1 MIGKLLLKSQ
11 NKFQLFFSMFGTM
24 LGISFVLLAVHYYQ
38 EINQIAQGEEVLAD
52 NTVLVKKRISKFAAL
67 NLSKNTFSASDL
79 DSLRSKDFISEVEPV
94 INNDYEASIKM
105 QEKGLPYFRT
115 NIFVQSV
122 GDEFLDVKDTL
133 WKWEKGD
140 QIVPLIMPKEFHIML
155 NQYSAS
161 QGAPQIS
168 EDMAKQLMFTF
179 EVKKEGQVEEFKC
192 KIIGFTQ
199 KLSAIMV
206 PENFMEYT
214 NGKYGSN
221 NDPEYSMIMIA
232 LKDNAYGKFEKLS
245 EQKRLE
251 IKQGDTLLNKTKS
264 FLRMM
269 IMICLISGILT
280 ITMSILVFVIYS
292 ELIISKSEYEIQT
305 LLRIGYGHQFL
316 VKKYISYFSVA
327 IVVLS
332 VFAIA
337 LDFLFIQL
345 FAPKLGDLG
354 FEASLT
360 PYPLMY
366 IVALLIGF
374 TFILFNFINIRTSIL
389 KFGKKS

>member
-1 MIGKLLLKSQ
+1 
-11 NKFQLFFSMFGTM
+11 MFGTM

-67 NLSKNTFSASDL
+67 NIAKNTFTASDL
-79 DSLRSKDFISEVEPV
+79 DSLRKKDFISDVEPV

-133 WKWEKGD
+133 WKWEQGD
-140 QIVPLIMPKEFHIML
+140 ELVPLIMPKEFHIML

-168 EDMAKQLMFTF
+168 EDVAKQLTFTF
-179 EVKKEGQVEEFKC
+179 EVKKDGQKEEFKC

-214 NGKYGSN
+214 NGKFGSTKE
-221 NDPEYSMIMIA
+221 PEYSMIMIA

-245 EQKRLE
+245 EEKRLE

-305 LLRIGYGHQFL
+305 LLRIGYGHSFL
-316 VKKYISYFSVA
+316 IKKYISYFSIA
-327 IVVLS
+327 ILVLS
-332 VFAIA
+332 GLAIL
-337 LDFLFIQL
+337 LDFLFIRL

-360 PYPLMY
+360 PYSYMY
-366 IVALLIGF
+366 IVAVLIGL
-374 TFILFNFINIRTSIL
+374 TFIIFNYINIRTSIL
-389 KFGKKS
+389 KLGKKS

>member
-1 MIGKLLLKSQ
+1 
-11 NKFQLFFSMFGTM
+11 MFGTM

-67 NLSKNTFSASDL
+67 NIAKNTFTASDL
-79 DSLRSKDFISEVEPV
+79 DSLRKKDFISDVEPV

-133 WKWEKGD
+133 WKWEQGD
-140 QIVPLIMPKEFHIML
+140 ELVPLIMPKEFHIML

-168 EDMAKQLMFTF
+168 EDVAKQLTFTF
-179 EVKKEGQVEEFKC
+179 EVKKDGQKEEFKC

-214 NGKYGSN
+214 NGKFGSTKE
-221 NDPEYSMIMIA
+221 PEYSMIMIA

-245 EQKRLE
+245 EEKRLE

-305 LLRIGYGHQFL
+305 LLRIGYGHSFL
-316 VKKYISYFSVA
+316 IKKYISYFSIA
-327 IVVLS
+327 ILVLS
-332 VFAIA
+332 GLAIL
-337 LDFLFIQL
+337 LDFLFIRL

-360 PYPLMY
+360 PYSYIY
-366 IVALLIGF
+366 IVAVLIGL
-374 TFILFNFINIRTSIL
+374 TFIIFNYINIRTSIL
-389 KFGKKS
+389 KLGKKS